1 MDALVA
7 QLIDQAPL
15 AIVNLQIIG
24 REQVVQS
31 ENLAGIGAPG
41 CTDKVVCKRANDD
54 GEGQGEQ
61 KERRGGGPD
70 RGPQVALFAS
80 IKGTRAAQ
88 VLAREILQAVD
99 AFDLLSPG
107 AAQGRGARGESH
119 RCGQWRRGE
128 MRLSRVWEPGGR
140 CLPGPWRSDRRP
152 DWKRW
157 IGSRLRLDG
166 YERRGRTARD
176 VLDVRAERSHCVRGW
191 QRDFVGCWLCIRG
204 RDGFGRGSFRGW
216 SARGFRRAPLLQGG
230 SGWLCGYELLIV
242 LIEGERSCDA
252 RMRRE
257 RFCNARL
264 CCERGSLAHARAFA
278 AMGVA
283 RS

>member
-1 MDALVA
+1 MRLICCLLAL
-7 QLIDQAPL
+7 L
-15 AIVNLQIIG
+15 
-24 REQVVQS
+24 
-31 ENLAGIGAPG
+31 
-41 CTDKVVCKRANDD
+41 K
-54 GEGQGEQ
+54 
-61 KERRGGGPD
+61 
-70 RGPQVALFAS
+70 
-80 IKGTRAAQ
+80 
-88 VLAREILQAVD
+88 AV
-99 AFDLLSPG
+99 
-107 AAQGRGARGESH
+107 ARGERATGAGS
-119 RCGQWRRGE
+119 GGE
-128 MRLSRVWEPGGR
+128 EKCASRVCGNQGGDACLGLGGVPGG
-140 CLPGPWRSDRRP
+140 
-152 DWKRW
+152 
-157 IGSRLRLDG
+157 
-166 YERRGRTARD
+166 
-176 VLDVRAERSHCVRGW
+176 RAERSHCVRGW